1 MYWKNKRVIVTG
13 GCGMVGYQL
22 VPMLVEGGAE
32 VMIVTH
38 MPPHESLRRQ
48 DVTYYIA
55 DAGSTEDMYSLF
67 YRYNPHV
74 VLNLAASVSGLFWN
88 LANQATQFWLN
99 ARLQF
104 APLLAATQVNV
115 PVFVQVS
122 TVCVYDP
129 IHNTRALEK
138 NGHKGK
144 PVTGY
149 AWAKRMGERGVGWI
163 CDSSHEGVMVIVR
176 PANMYG
182 ENDQFGSKI
191 HVIPA
196 FIKHLVD
203 KDEPLKIFG
212 DGLQT
217 REFLHAEDCA
227 GGIMAATE
235 YGRHGDVYNLGT
247 DGETQISML
256 DLACM
261 IKEFT
266 GSQCE
271 IVTNPDEQVYDR
283 DRFIV
288 SQKAASELGWR
299 YRIGLED
306 GLKRTIHWYK
316 HSKHR
321 RGIEINE

>member
-1 MYWKNKRVIVTG
+1 
-13 GCGMVGYQL
+13 MVGCQL
-22 VPMLVEGGAE
+22 VPMLVDRNAE

-38 MPPHESLRRQ
+38 MPPHESLRQ
-48 DVTYYIA
+48 EGAAHYIA
-55 DAGSTEDMYSLF
+55 DAGSTGDMYSLF
-67 YRYNPHV
+67 HRFAPHV

-99 ARLQF
+99 TRLQF
-104 APLLAATQVNV
+104 APLLAATQANV

-129 IHNTRALEK
+129 VYNVRALEE
-138 NGHKGK
+138 NGHKGE

-149 AWAKRMGERGVGWI
+149 AWAKRMGERGAGWI
-163 CDSSHEGVMVIVR
+163 CDSAHEGVITIVR

-203 KDEPLKIFG
+203 SDEPLKIFG

-227 GGIMAATE
+227 RGIMAAAE

-247 DGETQISML
+247 DGKTQISML
-256 DLACM
+256 DLACK

-266 GSQCE
+266 SSKCE
-271 IVTNPDEQVYDR
+271 ITTGDESVYDR

-288 SQKAASELGWR
+288 SRKAHQELNWR
-299 YRIGLED
+299 YRIGLDE
-306 GLKRTIHWYK
+306 GLKRTIFWYK
-316 HSKHR
+316 NSKHR
-321 RGIEINE
+321 RGIEIGK

>member
-1 MYWKNKRVIVTG
+1 MYWKNKRVVVTG

-22 VPMLVEGGAE
+22 VPMLVESGAE

-48 DVTYYIA
+48 DVIYYIS
-55 DAGSTEDMYSLF
+55 DAGDAGEMYSLF
-67 YRYNPHV
+67 YRFSPHA

-99 ARLQF
+99 AKLQF
-104 APLLAATQVNV
+104 APLLAAAQANI

-129 IHNTRALEK
+129 VHNVRALEE
-138 NGHKGK
+138 NGHKGE

-149 AWAKRMGERGVGWI
+149 AWAKRMGERGVGWV
-163 CDSSHEGVMVIVR
+163 CDSDYEGKMVVVR

-196 FIKHLVD
+196 FIKHFVD

-227 GGIMAATE
+227 RGIIRAAE
-235 YGRHGDVYNLGT
+235 LGKHGEVYNLGT
-247 DGETQISML
+247 AGETQISML
-256 DLACM
+256 GLARK
-261 IKEFT
+261 IREFT
-266 GSQCE
+266 NSQCE
-271 IVTNPDEQVYDR
+271 IITNPNEQVYDR
-283 DRFIV
+283 DRCII
-288 SQKAASELGWR
+288 SRKAKDGLNWR
-299 YRIGLED
+299 YQIDLDD

-316 HSKHR
+316 HSVHR
-321 RGIEINE
+321 RGIEIDE